1 MPTARP
7 SISASVG
14 ALLETVVTF
23 VTITTALSVTPTPT
37 RDDRIGMP
45 AARKEPKVMAR
56 IRYDTSSPRSSGTR
70 LGSELSL

>member
-37 RDDRIGMP
+37 RDDRIGIP
-45 AARKEPKVMAR
+45 RR
-56 IRYDTSSPRSSGTR
+56 GTSRR
-70 LGSELSL
+70 